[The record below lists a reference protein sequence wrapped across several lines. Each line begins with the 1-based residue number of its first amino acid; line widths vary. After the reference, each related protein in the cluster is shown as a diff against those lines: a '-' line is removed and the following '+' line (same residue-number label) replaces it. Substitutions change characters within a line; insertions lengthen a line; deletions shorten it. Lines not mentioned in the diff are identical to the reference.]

1 MAAATSTRT
10 SSHVPAHRSGR
21 VIRPLPACRP
31 FSRASVRP
39 SLDHVCRRATGGQAA
54 RLRLM
59 LPLLLALLCALPTL
73 AQCEH
78 RNTAFRAGE
87 DLRYDLYFNWHFIWV
102 KAGTAHYTVS
112 AADYGGQPAL
122 RTDLLFQGSRRL
134 NAVFPMQDTLRSY
147 MSPALVP
154 LYFRKGATE
163 GSRYTVDEVFYSYPG
178 GRSHVEQHH
187 RNRHGRWST
196 HQHESEECNYDML
209 SILNVARSF
218 DPTGWVAGH
227 QLHFPM
233 TTGKRVE
240 RQTLIFRGRED
251 WKAND
256 GKTYRCLVFT
266 LLDYD
271 ERDKQ
276 KELLRFYV
284 TDDAN
289 HLPVRIDFYLR
300 FGTAKAFFA
309 SGAGIRNPQTSV
321 RDPKTRKTP

>member
-1 MAAATSTRT
+1 MEAATSTKT
-10 SSHVPAHRSGR
+10 NSSLA
-21 VIRPLPACRP
+21 
-31 FSRASVRP
+31 
-39 SLDHVCRRATGGQAA
+39 VCGRRAWSLWARAA
-54 RLRLM
+54 RITW
-59 LPLLLALLCALPTL
+59 LLAFLSLCGGTARG
-73 AQCEH
+73 QCEH
-78 RNTAFRAGE
+78 QNTAFSAGE
-87 DLRYDLYFNWHFIWV
+87 DLHYDLYFNWHFIWV

-112 AADYGGQPAL
+112 ASDYAGQPAL

-134 NAVFPMQDTLRSY
+134 NAVFPMKDTLRSY

-154 LYFRKGATE
+154 LYFRKGANE
-163 GSRYTVDEVFYSYPG
+163 GNRYTVDEVFYSYPG

-187 RNRHGRWST
+187 LNRHGRWST
-196 HQHESEECNYDML
+196 HSHESEECNYDML

-218 DPTGWVAGH
+218 NPAGWKPGH

-233 TTGKRVE
+233 TTGKKVE
-240 RQTLIFRGRED
+240 RQTLIFRGREK

-256 GKTYRCLVFT
+256 RKTYRCLVFT

-271 ERDKQ
+271 EKDKQ

-284 TDDAN
+284 TDDTN

-309 SGAGIRNPQTSV
+309 SGTSIRNPQTSV
-321 RDPKTRKTP
+321 CDPKESK